1 MSRLSTLSFDGV
13 MLSRGFWLYVWEV
26 TSKDGRMVHYLGKTG
41 VKHTRMIPSPY
52 IVASFQLGHSTNNN
66 ALRRHLE
73 RVGLDP
79 GQCRFRFHAYGPIF
93 DAGTRKAHG
102 EQCDIMAGLEA
113 GLSDALLKAG
123 YDLLNPLNRRI
134 PVDEKLFERVLEA
147 FSEPLP
153 KLADAETDA

>member
-1 MSRLSTLSFDGV
+1 MSRLSTLSFDGI

-41 VKHTRMIPSPY
+41 VKHTRLIPSPY

-73 RVGLDP
+73 RAGLDP

-93 DAGTRKAHG
+93 DAGHKEDTR
-102 EQCDIMAGLEA
+102 
-113 GLSDALLKAG
+113 
-123 YDLLNPLNRRI
+123 
-134 PVDEKLFERVLEA
+134 
-147 FSEPLP
+147 
-153 KLADAETDA
+153 